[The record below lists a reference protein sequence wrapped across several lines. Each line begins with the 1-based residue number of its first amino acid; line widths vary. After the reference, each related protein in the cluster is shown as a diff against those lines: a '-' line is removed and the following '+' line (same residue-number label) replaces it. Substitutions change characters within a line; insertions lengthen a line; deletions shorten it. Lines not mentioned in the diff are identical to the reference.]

1 MYVDRDRQR
10 ATEMKLWQS
19 ESHKESEIFFWVEYI
34 YDELKT

>member
-19 ESHKESEIFFWVEYI
+19 ESHKESEKKYFVEYI